1 MNESNKS
8 DNYEA
13 WAEEVND
20 LSNPS
25 LADEIAE
32 LGSSVKWKE
41 VESDGSLVWS

>member
-1 MNESNKS
+1 MYETNKS

-13 WAEEVND
+13 WAEEVNG

-25 LADEIAE
+25 LADEITE

-41 VESDGSLVWS
+41 AESDGNLIWS